1 MADLEGPT
9 PRLGLSDQQRIE
21 KRILPFFG
29 DLPFAALD
37 ADRVTAKNLPV
48 DRREVLGHRSQLDML
63 TRSDH
68 TAIPDAGHGGRA
80 DWDAL
85 G

>member
-1 MADLEGPT
+1 
-9 PRLGLSDQQRIE
+9 
-21 KRILPFFG
+21 
-29 DLPFAALD
+29 
-37 ADRVTAKNLPV
+37 V